1 MVTSKTKYEA
11 SEEEIKEL
19 FSFHKVGNVINIS
32 PLGNGE
38 FNATYK
44 VSCDNGD
51 TYALKI
57 SPPDDSKVLSY
68 EKNMMG
74 SEVFWYKQM
83 KEKTK
88 EDITLP
94 VKIYNSIKD
103 DVVTDLSVDTISY
116 LVSEYADYSFDEND
130 IYTMEGETKLGE
142 DGFAYFYPDDEALKA
157 LVIKLFYKEVDR

>member
-1 MVTSKTKYEA
+1 
-11 SEEEIKEL
+11 
-19 FSFHKVGNVINIS
+19 
-32 PLGNGE
+32 
-38 FNATYK
+38 
-44 VSCDNGD
+44 
-51 TYALKI
+51 
-57 SPPDDSKVLSY
+57 
-68 EKNMMG
+68 
-74 SEVFWYKQM
+74 M

-94 VKIYNSIKD
+94 MKIYNSIKD